1 LYGKYLVTG
10 KFIPW
15 DKTSH
20 IFPSDAELKS
30 YRRKLGDLLLDRRF
44 VTVKQLDEAL
54 MRQKQDPRPL
64 GTILLDMGLVKE
76 EELIQVLGVQ
86 LFLSAREIDPYE
98 VPLELLSMLPR
109 EVAIHYGVFP
119 VEITRVGR
127 LVVAIL
133 EVPSRDRLDQLEQ
146 WIGRPV
152 DLCLTTRNN
161 LAFAIQRGYQRLAE
175 AEGRPRLGQI
185 LLNRR
190 LLTPAQ
196 LHEALKEQRQSYVRL
211 GDILLE
217 LGMIDPVSL
226 DNAIIEYRDHGRLA
240 LRDFLVQNQYL
251 TPDQL
256 QQALKVQQ
264 GRFRRLGEVLLDQK
278 LLTKAQLQE
287 ILRQKDSPA

>member
-1 LYGKYLVTG
+1 M
-10 KFIPW
+10 
-15 DKTSH
+15 
-20 IFPSDAELKS
+20 
-30 YRRKLGDLLLDRRF
+30 
-44 VTVKQLDEAL
+44 Q
-54 MRQKQDPRPL
+54 QQQDPRPL

-86 LFLSAREIDPYE
+86 LFLSTREIDPYE

-127 LVVAIL
+127 LVVAIS

-146 WIGRPV
+146 RLGRPV

-161 LAFAIQRGYQRLAE
+161 LAFAIQRGYQRLAEAE

-211 GDILLE
+211 GI
-217 LGMIDPVSL
+217 SCW
-226 DNAIIEYRDHGRLA
+226 N
-240 LRDFLVQNQYL
+240 
-251 TPDQL
+251 
-256 QQALKVQQ
+256 
-264 GRFRRLGEVLLDQK
+264 
-278 LLTKAQLQE
+278 
-287 ILRQKDSPA
+287 